1 MITTQ
6 NFEKKNRNKFE
17 FFRQIDVIMMLSHAH
32 LVSLIPSIYLIDFE
46 NKKCDDSDLEI
57 RKFKYIAQVSHRR
70 LPYNLNHKRVGNSIN
85 NFFILHIV
93 GTK

>member
-6 NFEKKNRNKFE
+6 NFEKKNRNKFD

-57 RKFKYIAQVSHRR
+57 RKFK
-70 LPYNLNHKRVGNSIN
+70 
-85 NFFILHIV
+85 
-93 GTK
+93 